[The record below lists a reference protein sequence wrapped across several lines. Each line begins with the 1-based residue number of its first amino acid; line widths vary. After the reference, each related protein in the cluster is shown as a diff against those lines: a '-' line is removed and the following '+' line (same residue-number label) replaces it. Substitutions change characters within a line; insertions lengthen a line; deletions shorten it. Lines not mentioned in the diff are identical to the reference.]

1 VFRID
6 RLQLHPD
13 LERVVL
19 GWEGALEQLRR
30 SSLRVAE
37 LQVGVPTEESLL
49 LPGFDVMKL
58 FSLRYS
64 QSGKQAR
71 VFVRLLRP
79 SLMLCG

>member
-37 LQVGVPTEESLL
+37 LQIGVPAEESLL
-49 LPGFDVMKL
+49 LPGVDVMKL
-58 FSLRYS
+58 FSFRYS
-64 QSGKQAR
+64 QSGK
-71 VFVRLLRP
+71 
-79 SLMLCG
+79 